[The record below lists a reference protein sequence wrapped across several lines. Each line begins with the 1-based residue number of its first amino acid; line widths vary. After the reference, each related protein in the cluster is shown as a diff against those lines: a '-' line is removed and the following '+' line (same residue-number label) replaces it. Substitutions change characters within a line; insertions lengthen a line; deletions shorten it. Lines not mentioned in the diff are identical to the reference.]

1 MDITQH
7 LYLRNGEVGNKMDY
21 KAIEQL
27 IKTAGETGLTYL
39 DIETEGIHITMK
51 KGSLKGENE
60 VILAESEKENLLS
73 KVEIN
78 EPKEAIKTEEKIV
91 DDENVKT
98 ITSPIVGTYYA
109 SADPKNDAFVKIGSK
124 VKKGDTL
131 CIIEAMKLM
140 NEIDSEFDGEIV
152 EVLVEN
158 EQMVEY
164 GQGLFKIRCN

>member
-1 MDITQH
+1 MQH
-7 LYLRNGEVGNKMDY
+7 LYLRSGERGNKMDY

-27 IKTAGETGLTYL
+27 IKTAGEAGLTYL

-51 KGSLKGENE
+51 KGSVETDKAVE
-60 VILAESEKENLLS
+60 LAESAQEQLVVETEVNESKET
-73 KVEIN
+73 VQ
-78 EPKEAIKTEEKIV
+78 TEEKVI
-91 DDENVKT
+91 DDKNVK
-98 ITSPIVGTYYA
+98 IVASPIVGTYYA
-109 SADPKNDAFVKIGSK
+109 SADPKKGAFVKSGSK

-140 NEIDSEFDGEIV
+140 NEIDSEFDGEVV